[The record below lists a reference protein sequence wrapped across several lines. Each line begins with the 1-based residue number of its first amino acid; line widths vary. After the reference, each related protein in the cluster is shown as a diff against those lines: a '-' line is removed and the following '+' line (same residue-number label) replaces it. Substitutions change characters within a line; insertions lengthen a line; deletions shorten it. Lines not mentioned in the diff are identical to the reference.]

1 MKLSVLSTSK
11 SKKEDIVL
19 SDAFVKDYN
28 ESLVHQAVVTYL
40 AGMRQG
46 SHKQKNRSEVR
57 GGGKKP
63 YRQKGTGRAR
73 AGTIRSPIWR
83 GGEVT
88 FASRPR
94 DYSKKINKKMY
105 KAALRSIFS
114 ELLRQ
119 EKLIAIEHPKIKNPK
134 TKEMVSFLSKLSLE
148 NVLIITDEIDKNL
161 HLASRNIPHVNVVT
175 TAEINPVMLLKPQK
189 VAITPAAG
197 FVTLGQ
203 SVFIGFI
210 SAIVSN
216 ISIGRIRKT
225 NIDDTLDVFP
235 SHGIGGIMGM
245 ILTAIFA
252 KQVGLIYGEIETF
265 IFHLVAI
272 IITIIFTM
280 LMSYLIYSF
289 VNKLIPLRVRE
300 DQEERGLDAS
310 QHGELFI

>member
-83 GGEVT
+83 GGGVT

-175 TAEINPVMLLKPQK
+175 TAEINPGMLLKPHK
-189 VAITPAAG
+189 VAITPAA
-197 FVTLGQ
+197 FKK
-203 SVFIGFI
+203 IEE
-210 SAIVSN
+210 
-216 ISIGRIRKT
+216 
-225 NIDDTLDVFP
+225 
-235 SHGIGGIMGM
+235 
-245 ILTAIFA
+245 
-252 KQVGLIYGEIETF
+252 LI
-265 IFHLVAI
+265 
-272 IITIIFTM
+272 
-280 LMSYLIYSF
+280 
-289 VNKLIPLRVRE
+289 
-300 DQEERGLDAS
+300 
-310 QHGELFI
+310 